1 MDDKYDKASGKT
13 ATAELDPKPDR
24 HTDAGLGMFER
35 VNDLVGEKPI
45 GTAPAIGGTLEQN
58 VDVDRLPG
66 IVGVDRVQFTEEDD
80 RYWRENHG
88 NRHYANPASN
98 YEEYQPAY
106 QYGTDAARR
115 YQGRKW
121 DDVQGD
127 LERGWDRARGGSRLA
142 WENAKDAARAAWDR
156 VERALPGDAGHD
168 GR

>member
-1 MDDKYDKASGKT
+1 MDDKYDQPSGKT
-13 ATAELDPKPDR
+13 STAELEHKPDR

-35 VNDLVGEKPI
+35 VSDLTGLKPI
-45 GTAPAIGGTLEQN
+45 GTAPAIGGAVEQE

-66 IVGVDRVQFTEEDD
+66 IVGVDRIQLTEEDD

-88 NRHYANPASN
+88 NRHYANPAST

-106 QYGTDAARR
+106 QYGTAAAHR

-127 LERGWDRARGGSRLA
+127 LERGWDRARGGSSLA
-142 WENAKDAARAAWDR
+142 WENVKDAVRAAWDR
-156 VERALPGDAGHD
+156 VERALPGDADHD